1 MTDEP
6 EVLTDEY
13 QAFHRTKAN
22 KLLDERL
29 ALERAVL
36 AAEDTLLAAQQ
47 ALADWVDQH
56 DGR

>member
-47 ALADWVDQH
+47 ALAD
-56 DGR
+56 

>member
-1 MTDEP
+1 MTDET

-13 QAFHRTKAN
+13 QAFHRAKVD

-29 ALERAVL
+29 ALERAAL
-36 AAEDTLLAAQQ
+36 AAESAMLDAQH

-56 DGR
+56 PKP